1 MFAEL
6 TSIKW
11 QSYIFFQS
19 QTAVLS
25 KMLYTAQTCK
35 DMRNYATCMSILEGL
50 ENLVVKQLPIWKNLS
65 TKCVNVID
73 ELTAT
78 RVGLE

>member
-1 MFAEL
+1 
-6 TSIKW
+6 
-11 QSYIFFQS
+11 
-19 QTAVLS
+19 
-25 KMLYTAQTCK
+25 
-35 DMRNYATCMSILEGL
+35 MSILEGL